1 MKTVFKS
8 LLAILLLSMAL
19 PSFALAE
26 GPQAQGTIEK
36 EIERLRLEN
45 EDIRKRLEAVELDSE
60 ETKHN
65 FGILSRFVEVSG
77 YADAEF
83 YLTDNDAEN
92 SRFRVR
98 HLSLFFLKDIQEDWK
113 LFTEIEYEDA
123 PLIESKHTSDDADAV
138 QGKLFVEQMYIEYHP
153 SLSWDVRFGRFLT
166 PAGIWNIYHYPPY
179 VPTQERPLMV
189 RRIFPQVSDGIQA
202 RYSHSFGGP
211 ALDTHFYLANG
222 AGNPGRLDR
231 NEHKALGARV
241 NLVYGPWWT
250 GASVYR
256 EKDNDGIRRSAYGLH
271 LLADYSPFKFQA
283 EYQYRD
289 NEPDAGAGFLD
300 RGFYAQAMY
309 DIGRWTLAAR
319 YDWYDPDGA
328 SADADLFRY
337 TGAVNYH
344 FAHNVVGKAE
354 YNRNDVEDGEDFN
367 EVTLSIVVAIGDL

>member
-1 MKTVFKS
+1 M
-8 LLAILLLSMAL
+8 AIPA
-19 PSFALAE
+19 FVVHAE
-26 GPQAQGTIEK
+26 EQTGQGGVQNEL
-36 EIERLRLEN
+36 ERLRQEN
-45 EDIRKRLEAVELDSE
+45 DEIRKRLDAIELDNE
-60 ETKHN
+60 ETRHD
-65 FGILSRFVEVSG
+65 FSALSKFVEVSG

-98 HLSLFFLKDIQEDWK
+98 HLSLFFLKEIQEDWK
-113 LFTEIEYEDA
+113 LFSEIEYEDA
-123 PLIESKHTSDDADAV
+123 PLIESKHTVDDASAV

-153 SLSWDVRFGRFLT
+153 ALSWDVRFGRFLT

-189 RRIFPQVSDGIQA
+189 RKIFPQVSDGIQA
-202 RYSHSFGGP
+202 RYSHTFGGH
-211 ALDTHFYLANG
+211 AFDAHLYAANG

-231 NEHKALGARV
+231 NENKALGARV
-241 NLVYGPWWT
+241 NLDYGPWWT

-256 EKDNDGIRRSAYGLH
+256 ETDNSGTKRSAWGLH

-289 NEPDAGAGFLD
+289 NELSTGSGFID

-309 DIGRWTLAAR
+309 DIGQWTVAAR
-319 YDWYDPDGA
+319 YDWFDPNSSIA
-328 SADADLFRY
+328 NADLFRY
-337 TGAVNYH
+337 TGALNYH

-367 EVTLSIVVAIGDL
+367 EVILSIVVAIGDL